1 MNIKQINNINV
12 EMTENQFINTSKG
25 IVYIYDYDLTN
36 FELLQC
42 KLKESKIIGNVE
54 IAKWITPLYL
64 KLYL

>member
-1 MNIKQINNINV
+1 MK
-12 EMTENQFINTSKG
+12 ENQFINISKG

-42 KLKESKIIGNVE
+42 GLKESEIIGNVE
-54 IAKWITPLYL
+54 IANGSLLEIRYL